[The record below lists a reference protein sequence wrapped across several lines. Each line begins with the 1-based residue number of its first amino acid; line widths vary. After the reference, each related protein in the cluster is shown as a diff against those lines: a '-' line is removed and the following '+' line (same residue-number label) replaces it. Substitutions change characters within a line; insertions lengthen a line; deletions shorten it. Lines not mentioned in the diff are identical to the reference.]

1 MNNIGVYGLGVMG
14 QSLARNIMQHG
25 FSVSVYNIETEI
37 TKQFTQKYPKLFGYE
52 SLEAFVNSLEKPRK
66 IILMVT
72 AGRVVDSVIASL
84 KPLLAK
90 GDILIDC
97 GNSYYEDTQ
106 RRMQSLQQDGFY
118 LIGSGVSGG
127 EKGAL
132 HGPSIMPSGRIQG
145 LLRNCGHLYCNRCQK

>member
-72 AGRVVDSVIASL
+72 AGRVVDLSL
-84 KPLLAK
+84 IHISKYTSLRTESPVRHW
-90 GDILIDC
+90 ID
-97 GNSYYEDTQ
+97 
-106 RRMQSLQQDGFY
+106 
-118 LIGSGVSGG
+118 
-127 EKGAL
+127 
-132 HGPSIMPSGRIQG
+132 RI
-145 LLRNCGHLYCNRCQK
+145 RI